1 MTPSGSIKIPN
12 YSVKN
17 HISTLKTGDL
27 FILGMRNSV
36 SFIDNK
42 ANVCIGEFKCEGRVD
57 SIKISND
64 GKEIF
69 IYTDQC
75 KFYRIQKNQTKHFM

>member
-1 MTPSGSIKIPN
+1 MTSDKIPN
-12 YSVKN
+12 YEMKN

-27 FILGMRNSV
+27 FILGMHHRV

-57 SIKISND
+57 SIRISND
-64 GKEIF
+64 EKEIF
-69 IYTDQC
+69 IYTD
-75 KFYRIQKNQTKHFM
+75 